1 MDEDNTNTPSEE
13 LRKELAE
20 MRREFLKVPFSTQQ
34 EVVEKLFK
42 LSQGVNSETPEITSV
57 VLGQIFLA
65 TGIELLLTNKQYTD
79 KEQKIEFLLETFD
92 KFFMTALKLIN
103 YKLEI
108 PTLEGLTQLPESP
121 LNDVFEY
128 KIINP
133 GSNSIN

>member
-20 MRREFLKVPFSTQQ
+20 MRKEFLKVPFSTQQ

-42 LSQGVNSETPEITSV
+42 LSQGVNSETPEITPV

-65 TGIELLLTNKQYTD
+65 TGIELLLTNKQYID

-92 KFFMTALKLIN
+92 KFLMTALKLIN
-103 YKLEI
+103 YKLEV
-108 PTLEGLTQLPESP
+108 PTLEDLTQLSESP
-121 LNDVFEY
+121 PNDVFEY

>member
-1 MDEDNTNTPSEE
+1 MDEDNTNTSSEE

-20 MRREFLKVPFSTQQ
+20 MRGEFLKVPFTTQQ

-42 LSQGVNSETPEITSV
+42 LSQGVNSETPEITPV

-65 TGIELLLTNKQYTD
+65 TGIELLLTNKQYID

-103 YKLEI
+103 YKLEV
-108 PTLEGLTQLPESP
+108 PTLEDLTQLSESTP
-121 LNDVFEY
+121 NDVFEY

>member
-20 MRREFLKVPFSTQQ
+20 MRKEFLKVPFSTQQ

-42 LSQGVNSETPEITSV
+42 LSQGVNSETPEITPV

-65 TGIELLLTNKQYTD
+65 TGIELLLTNKQYID
-79 KEQKIEFLLETFD
+79 KEQKVEFLLETFD

-108 PTLEGLTQLPESP
+108 PSLENLTQLSKSTP
-121 LNDVFEY
+121 NDVFEY